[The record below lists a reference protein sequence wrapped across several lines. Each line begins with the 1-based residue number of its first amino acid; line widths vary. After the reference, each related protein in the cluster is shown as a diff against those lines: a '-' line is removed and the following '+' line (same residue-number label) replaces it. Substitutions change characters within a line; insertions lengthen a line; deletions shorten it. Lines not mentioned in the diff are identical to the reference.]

1 MNLVRLLGSCVF
13 YGDSVAQDPHI
24 PRKGMVTRRRP
35 PYTFFLPVFGHRL
48 RRNLLLETVLFLKM
62 NRFKLDLWGVKVDLK
77 LLGDIFFLTGAGLSV
92 YYMINHL
99 LNDSID
105 NSIRS
110 KELKKKSSSVLKR
123 IQATNPELKNLSLN
137 EYENSLLNSLV
148 TPDEINVSFDD
159 IGGLQSIIDELHEA
173 VILPLTEPEL
183 FAAHLSL
190 VNSPKGVLF
199 YGPPGCGKT
208 MLAKAIAKESG
219 AFFLLIRMLTVMDKW
234 YGELNKIVDAI
245 FSLANKLQP
254 CIIFID
260 EIDSFLRDRSSS
272 DHEVSA
278 LLKAEF
284 MTLWD
289 GLLSNGK
296 IMVMGATNR
305 QNDID
310 LAFMRRLPKRFPISK
325 PNRDQRRSILKKI
338 LRDANTADDFD
349 LEAVVSHTDGFNG
362 SELRELC
369 REAALRSMKEYIRMN
384 FKNGKKRNE
393 SVDPSKV
400 RALVTSDFLKEGE
413 LTASVID

>member
-1 MNLVRLLGSCVF
+1 MCTRTPVTNVLLLGFTKDC
-13 YGDSVAQDPHI
+13 AQHKYI
-24 PRKGMVTRRRP
+24 T
-35 PYTFFLPVFGHRL
+35 TLFFH
-48 RRNLLLETVLFLKM
+48 KM
-62 NRFKLDLWGVKVDLK
+62 NRFKLEFLGMKLDLK
-77 LLGDIFFLTGAGLSV
+77 LLGDIFFLTGAGLSM

-105 NSIRS
+105 NSVRS
-110 KELKKKSSSVLKR
+110 KELKKKSSSVLKK
-123 IQATNPELKNLSLN
+123 IQNTNPDLKDISLN
-137 EYENSLLNSLV
+137 EYEKSLLNCLV
-148 TPDEINVSFDD
+148 TPEDISVSFDD
-159 IGGLQSIIDELHEA
+159 IGGLQHIIEELHEA

-234 YGELNKIVDAI
+234 YGESNKIVDAI

-260 EIDSFLRDRSSS
+260 EIDSFLRDRSSA

-289 GLLSNGK
+289 GLLSNGQ

-310 LAFMRRLPKRFPISK
+310 LAFMRRLPKRFAISK
-325 PNRDQRRSILKKI
+325 PDRDQRRSILQKI
-338 LRDANTADDFD
+338 LRDAKLDDDFD
-349 LEAVVSHTDGFNG
+349 LETVVIATEGFNG

-369 REAALRSMKEYIRMN
+369 REAALRSMKDYIRLN
-384 FKNGKKRNE
+384 YKNGRKRNE
-393 SVDPSKV
+393 NVDPSMV
-400 RALVTSDFLKEGE
+400 RPLMTRDFLREGE
-413 LTASVID
+413 IPASLVD

>member
-1 MNLVRLLGSCVF
+1 M
-13 YGDSVAQDPHI
+13 
-24 PRKGMVTRRRP
+24 
-35 PYTFFLPVFGHRL
+35 
-48 RRNLLLETVLFLKM
+48 
-62 NRFKLDLWGVKVDLK
+62 KVDLK
-77 LLGDIFFLTGAGLSV
+77 LLGDIFFLTGAGLSM

-105 NSIRS
+105 NSVHS
-110 KELKKKSSSVLKR
+110 KELKKKSTSVLKK
-123 IQATNPELKNLSLN
+123 IQTTNPELKDISLN
-137 EYENSLLNSLV
+137 EYEKSLLNSLV
-148 TPDEINVSFDD
+148 TPDEISVSFED
-159 IGGLQSIIDELHEA
+159 IGGLQLIIEELHEA
-173 VILPLTEPEL
+173 VILPLTEPEI

-234 YGELNKIVDAI
+234 YGESNKIVDAI

-289 GLLSNGK
+289 GLLANGQ

-325 PNRDQRRSILKKI
+325 PDRDQRRSILQKI
-338 LRDANTADDFD
+338 LRDAKLADDFD
-349 LEAVVSHTDGFNG
+349 LETVVINTEGFNG

-369 REAALRSMKEYIRMN
+369 REAALRSMKEYIRLN
-384 FKNGKKRNE
+384 YKNGRKRSEN
-393 SVDPSKV
+393 VDPSMV
-400 RALVTSDFLKEGE
+400 RPLMTKDFLKEGD
-413 LTASVID
+413 LTASLVD